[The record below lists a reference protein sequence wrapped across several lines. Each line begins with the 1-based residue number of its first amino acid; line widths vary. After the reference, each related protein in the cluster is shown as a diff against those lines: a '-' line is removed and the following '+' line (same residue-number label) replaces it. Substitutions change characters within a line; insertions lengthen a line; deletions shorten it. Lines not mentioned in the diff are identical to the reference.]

1 MIPSMTVI
9 LSKNFDSK
17 EITVIRKIT
26 TRMPSYVQQKVDL
39 FVPCDN
45 PKLNPKGFKLVKK
58 PLGLFWHKTVY
69 R

>member
-1 MIPSMTVI
+1 MIR
-9 LSKNFDSK
+9 
-17 EITVIRKIT
+17 EIT
-26 TRMPSYVQQKVDL
+26 TRMPSYAQQKADL